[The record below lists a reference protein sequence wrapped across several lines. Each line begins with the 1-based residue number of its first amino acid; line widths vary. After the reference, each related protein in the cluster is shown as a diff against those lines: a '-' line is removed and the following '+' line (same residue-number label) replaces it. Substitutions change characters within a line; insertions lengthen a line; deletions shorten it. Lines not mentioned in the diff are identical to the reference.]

1 MRAIAIIYYRY
12 GWAFSI
18 LSIDTITTVLTI
30 HSVTAIF
37 TVLDKGTCCL
47 SIWINHLES
56 MRAIAIIYYR
66 YGWAFSVLSIDTIST
81 ILTVHSV
88 SAIFTVLDKG
98 IGCLSIWINHLECM
112 RAIAIIYYR
121 YGWAFSILSIDTITT
136 VLTIHSVTAIFTVL
150 DKGTCCL
157 SIWINHLESMRAIA
171 IIYYRYGWAFSVL
184 SIDTITTVLTIQSV
198 TTILSVSNI
207 NDIN

>member
-1 MRAIAIIYYRY
+1 
-12 GWAFSI
+12 
-18 LSIDTITTVLTI
+18 
-30 HSVTAIF
+30 
-37 TVLDKGTCCL
+37 
-47 SIWINHLES
+47 
-56 MRAIAIIYYR
+56 
-66 YGWAFSVLSIDTIST
+66 
-81 ILTVHSV
+81 
-88 SAIFTVLDKG
+88 
-98 IGCLSIWINHLECM
+98 M

-198 TTILSVSNI
+198 TTILSVLDKGIGCLSIWINHLECMRAIAIIYYRYGWTFPVLSIDTISTILTVHSVTTILSVSNI